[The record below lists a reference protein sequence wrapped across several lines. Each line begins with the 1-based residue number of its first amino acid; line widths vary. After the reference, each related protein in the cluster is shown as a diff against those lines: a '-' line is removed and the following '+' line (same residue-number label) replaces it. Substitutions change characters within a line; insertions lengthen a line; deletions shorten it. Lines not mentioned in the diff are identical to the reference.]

1 MSLSIHSQ
9 SERQT
14 TYSSDYSS
22 KGIDILPNLAD
33 APYTH
38 HLIDGMQEPGQNEVA
53 KPLYTSHFMDRTETM
68 RESRSMYLK
77 VIGVGVVAMIIV
89 MFSIFSIYWGAL
101 WKIPERSLEG
111 WVVDFDDS
119 TVGNAVVQAMLSSTS
134 SSGIVSWTNKSAS
147 EFPGGV
153 DDVVDAV
160 LDQQTWVAVVVHPNT
175 TRLLQSAVLSMN
187 PSYDGST
194 ALTAYAVE
202 ARNENAFRILIRPVV
217 EGLLNAVSLGIAK
230 SFVKQVGSSYPQ
242 IIANI
247 STAAP
252 QILAQPVGYTL
263 NNLRPFDVPVA
274 SAMTYVGLIYVLVLA
289 FFIVNFSAA
298 AREMSGLETSL
309 TTWSLIFL
317 RLVSSCVSYF
327 MLAFFYSLLCLAF
340 KVDFSRT
347 LGRSGFVVFW
357 MLNYVGMLAVGLSL
371 EAMITLLT
379 TRFVGFFMIFWI
391 ISNVSV
397 CFMPLEVLPGIF
409 RYGYAFPFYN
419 VSGAVRTIVF
429 GTKNQLGLQ
438 FGILLAWM
446 GVSLITLPLFQ
457 WLFRRGA
464 VAKTKAAT
472 HRAGE
477 KDS

>member
-1 MSLSIHSQ
+1 
-9 SERQT
+9 
-14 TYSSDYSS
+14 
-22 KGIDILPNLAD
+22 
-33 APYTH
+33 
-38 HLIDGMQEPGQNEVA
+38 
-53 KPLYTSHFMDRTETM
+53 
-68 RESRSMYLK
+68 
-77 VIGVGVVAMIIV
+77 
-89 MFSIFSIYWGAL
+89 
-101 WKIPERSLEG
+101 
-111 WVVDFDDS
+111 
-119 TVGNAVVQAMLSSTS
+119 MLSSTS

-153 DDVVDAV
+153 DDVADAV
-160 LDQQTWVAVVVHPNT
+160 LDQRTWVAVVVHPNT

-187 PSYDGST
+187 SSYDGST

-217 EGLLNAVSLGIAK
+217 EGTLNAVSLGIAK

-242 IIANI
+242 IIANL

-289 FFIVNFSAA
+289 FFINFSAA

-317 RLVSSCVSYF
+317 RLASSFVSYF

-340 KVDFSRT
+340 QVDFSRT

-371 EAMITLLT
+371 EAMLTLLT
-379 TRFVGFFMIFWI
+379 ARFVGFFVIFWI

-419 VSGAVRTIVF
+419 VSGAVRTIIF

-464 VAKTKAAT
+464 VAKAKAAT